1 MDYETM
7 NQKMF
12 ELSESEKRY
21 LHGDSFDGWKNC
33 SNTKAR

>member
-21 LHGDSFDGWKNC
+21 LHGDSWWMEKRSIAN
-33 SNTKAR
+33 AW